1 MKYEK
6 LYFFLGHA
14 SVNKYPFKILLFQ
27 IGCGTNYELPAQ
39 FLNFGVATVM
49 LHTDGPVPVDVDLHD
64 EGEQLVLGGV
74 LAHGPHHTQQL
85 LRRDGPAPILKKYYL
100 RKHIYNNRSKE
111 ISCSRVTPWVSVFTA
126 HILDIDQN

>member
-39 FLNFGVATVM
+39 FFNSGVATVM

-74 LAHGPHHTQQL
+74 LAHRPHHTQQL
-85 LRRDGPAPILKKYYL
+85 LGGDRATAIL
-100 RKHIYNNRSKE
+100 N
-111 ISCSRVTPWVSVFTA
+111 
-126 HILDIDQN
+126 

>member
-100 RKHIYNNRSKE
+100 RKHIFNE
-111 ISCSRVTPWVSVFTA
+111 DQTMMVT
-126 HILDIDQN
+126 

>member
-1 MKYEK
+1 MFCSK
-6 LYFFLGHA
+6 LFHRKGTIKDKNGANLKFL
-14 SVNKYPFKILLFQ
+14 KLMILRCHLK
-27 IGCGTNYELPAQ
+27 
-39 FLNFGVATVM
+39 V
-49 LHTDGPVPVDVDLHD
+49 DGAVPVDVDLHD

-100 RKHIYNNRSKE
+100 RKNIFINRPKE